1 MYLYL
6 NKCQNFTKK
15 YKYYRCLYLFKISLS
30 PTNRM
35 PPNKN
40 TYPGT
45 PYNSIFSSWKT
56 GATSIS
62 LAEFPDTCCFRFI
75 TKLAHFNLILSSWY
89 MRLSLQGK
97 FIWVQFSH
105 FKLIS
110 CFQHYPDRSVDCVLF
125 IFLIKKKLICKRY
138 IKKIVCSPLWEMKW
152 SVVLTESNICF
163 LVFISG

>member
-1 MYLYL
+1 MYIYL
-6 NKCQNFTKK
+6 NKLQNFTKK
-15 YKYYRCLYLFKISLS
+15 YKFYRCLYLYKISLS
-30 PTNRM
+30 PIERM

-40 TYPGT
+40 TYPRT

-56 GATSIS
+56 RATNIS
-62 LAEFPDTCCFRFI
+62 LAEFPDACCFSFI

-105 FKLIS
+105 FKLIG
-110 CFQHYPDRSVDCVLF
+110 CFQHYPDWSVDCVLF

-138 IKKIVCSPLWEMKW
+138 IKEDGLFSTVRDEVVWCSHWE
-152 SVVLTESNICF
+152 
-163 LVFISG
+163 